1 MAMDNF
7 EENQLKTDSQYLSQ
21 EGFEHLKKEL
31 EYLRK
36 EQRKEIAERLEYAK
50 SLGDLSEN
58 AEYQTAKDDQLTN
71 ETRIVQIEE
80 ILGSAVLISIEK
92 PHGPAVD
99 FGSTVT
105 VKKDGHSEPE
115 KYTIVGSEECDPL
128 SQKISNDSPLGRA
141 LLRRKKGEEIVVH
154 TPKGEIKYKILDIS

>member
-1 MAMDNF
+1 MENF
-7 EENQLKTDSQYLSQ
+7 EENQPRIDSQHLSR

-31 EYLRK
+31 DNLQS
-36 EQRKEIAERLEYAK
+36 EQRKVIAERLEYAK

-71 ETRIVQIEE
+71 ESRIAQIEE
-80 ILGSAVLISIEK
+80 ILGSAVLISAEK
-92 PHGPAVD
+92 SHGSAVD

-105 VKKDGHSEPE
+105 VKKDGRAEPE

-141 LLRRKKGEEIVVH
+141 LFRHKKGEEVTAH
-154 TPKGEIKYKILDIS
+154 TPKGEIKYKILDIL

>member
-1 MAMDNF
+1 MDNF
-7 EENQLKTDSQYLSQ
+7 KENQPRSDSQYLSR

-31 EYLRK
+31 EHLQSA
-36 EQRKEIAERLEYAK
+36 QRKEIAERMEYAK

-71 ETRIVQIEE
+71 EVRIAQIEE
-80 ILGSAVLISIEK
+80 ILGTAVLISTEK
-92 PHGPAVD
+92 SHGSAVD
-99 FGSTVT
+99 FGSTVM

-115 KYTIVGSEECDPL
+115 KYTIVGSEECDPF

-141 LLRRKKGEEIVVH
+141 LLRRKKGEEVTVH
-154 TPKGEIKYKILDIS
+154 TPKGEIKYKILDIL